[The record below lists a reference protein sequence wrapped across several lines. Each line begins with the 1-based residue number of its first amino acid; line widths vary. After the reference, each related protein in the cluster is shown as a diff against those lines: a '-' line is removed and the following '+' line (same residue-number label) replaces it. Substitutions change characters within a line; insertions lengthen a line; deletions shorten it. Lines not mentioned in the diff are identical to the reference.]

1 MTLQPMDHAARLL
14 ALLLAASP
22 TTQAEPELF
31 EPGVISTGEFE
42 THPCFTPD
50 GKTLY
55 FLRSKPNF
63 TGWTIYESHRG
74 NDGRWSEP
82 RVAPFSGKHADADPF
97 ITADGSRMY
106 FISSR
111 PIDGAERGDM
121 NIWMMRRD
129 PSGAW
134 GQPEPLPAP
143 VNSDGNE
150 WFPTLAVDG
159 TIYFGSDRPGGHGRT
174 DLYRCRLVDGK
185 YQPAENLGDAVN
197 SPADEFEPLIWP
209 DQSRLIFMA
218 SGRDDGVGN
227 GDLYISINQDGRWM
241 KATCLPEPVNS
252 RAMEVGAHLAP
263 GGEHLYYGSARR
275 GREARP
281 SARPAND
288 DERIR
293 LGPGNGLGDIYRLP
307 LDMLPRA
314 P

>member
-1 MTLQPMDHAARLL
+1 MPY
-14 ALLLAASP
+14 AASWIALHLIAL
-22 TTQAEPELF
+22 QAAPGAPELF
-31 EPGVISTGEFE
+31 ESGVISTGEFE

-74 NDGRWSEP
+74 DGGRWSAP
-82 RVAPFSGKHADADPF
+82 RVAKFSGQHADADPF
-97 ITADGSRMY
+97 ITADGWRMY

-111 PIDGAERGDM
+111 PIDGAQRGDM

-129 PSGAW
+129 ANGAW
-134 GQPEPLPAP
+134 GEPEPLSAP

-150 WFPTLAVDG
+150 WFHTLAADG
-159 TIYFGSDRPGGHGRT
+159 TLYFGSDRAGGHGGT
-174 DLYRCRLVDGK
+174 DLYRCRVVDGK

-197 SPADEFEPLIWP
+197 SAADEFEPLIWP

-218 SGRDDGVGN
+218 SGRDDGIGR
-227 GDLYISINQDGRWM
+227 GDLYISFNRDGKWT
-241 KATCLPEPVNS
+241 KARCLPEPINS
-252 RAMEVGAHLAP
+252 RAMEIGAHLAP
-263 GGEHLYYGSARR
+263 GGEHLYFGSARR
-275 GREARP
+275 AHGAPP
-281 SARPAND
+281 STRPADD

-293 LGPGNGLGDIYRLP
+293 LGLGNGLGDIYRLP
-307 LDMLPRA
+307 VDRLPRA